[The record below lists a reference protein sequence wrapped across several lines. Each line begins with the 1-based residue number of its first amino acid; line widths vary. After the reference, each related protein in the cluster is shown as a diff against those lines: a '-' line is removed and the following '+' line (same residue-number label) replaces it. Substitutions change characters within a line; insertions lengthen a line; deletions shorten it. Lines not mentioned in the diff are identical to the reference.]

1 MGAKNAVSG
10 VFYAFGVG
18 ARSTGLNEKP
28 RKHWHVAGLSF
39 LLKNVLL
46 EILGGDAGIRTL
58 DPGFAQMRP

>member
-10 VFYAFGVG
+10 VFYAFDVE
-18 ARSTGLNEKP
+18 AKSAGLNKKP
-28 RKHWHVAGLSF
+28 RKHWRVAGLSF

-58 DPGFAQMRP
+58 DPGFARMHP